1 MCAYENRTHAGIQ
14 KGWQKEEGREA
25 ERKEGREG
33 GREGVR
39 QRGEGLRKRCKVGRG
54 LEGCRRG
61 DRHRDRPE
69 DIRAFCNSI

>member
-1 MCAYENRTHAGIQ
+1 VAEGRREG
-14 KGWQKEEGREA
+14 GREA

-39 QRGEGLRKRCKVGRG
+39 RRGEGLRRRCKVGRG

-61 DRHRDRPE
+61 ERERDRPE
-69 DIRAFCNSI
+69 DIWAFCNSI